1 MDQNNK
7 KYVFKTFAL
16 VILALVLGT
25 YIGFKNSYVQETLAA
40 ISGFSVPS
48 DIVSAPS
55 EKDLA
60 EFWEVWRLIEERHPN
75 SADFNSKEKM
85 WGAIE
90 GLVGSLEDPY
100 TVFLPP
106 DENEDLN
113 IDLKGEF
120 SGVGMEVGMRDE
132 GLVVIAPLKDSPA
145 EKAGMLP
152 GDVILKIDDTLTSEL
167 TVDEAVDLI
176 RGERGTPVRIT
187 IFRKGDTETK
197 EVTIVRDTITIPVL
211 ETEYR
216 EADKIFV
223 IRLFSFGED
232 SNEEFEKALGQFAD
246 SGSKKL
252 ILDVRSNPGG
262 FLGSAIDISSWFL
275 ENGKTIVIEEG
286 KTEDYNKTYKSRG
299 HFLEGDYEMVI
310 LVNGGSASASEI
322 LAGAL
327 QEHKKAKLV
336 GEQTFGKGSVQE
348 LVPMAGGT
356 ALKITVAQWLTPNG
370 VSISKEGLKPDV
382 VVEFD
387 AEKFAKDKTDNQFE
401 EAVKILNKK
410 K

>member
-90 GLVGSLEDPY
+90 GLVGSLDDPY

-106 DENEDLN
+106 EENEDLN